1 MIRAAIMFKKEKNQ
15 IARESEEKE
24 WYIILD
30 NQQGGPFSLYDL
42 KRNPRF
48 TPDTLVWKKGYKEW
62 TPARLVLEMKEL
74 FKDSPESVPLHEK
87 PEMSNG
93 LKGDYAQDN
102 QATLTLQQD
111 PYPLMLLIILVLLL
125 ILYVFYFH

>member
-1 MIRAAIMFKKEKNQ
+1 MIRASIMFSREKNQ
-15 IARESEEKE
+15 KAIESEEKE
-24 WYIILD
+24 WFIIVD
-30 NQQGGPFSLYDL
+30 NQQAGPFSLYDL

-62 TPARLVLEMKEL
+62 TPARLVLEMKLL
-74 FKDSPESVPLHEK
+74 FKDAPKPVPLHEK
-87 PEMSNG
+87 PGNSNG

-111 PYPLMLLIILVLLL
+111 PYPLLLLMILILLL